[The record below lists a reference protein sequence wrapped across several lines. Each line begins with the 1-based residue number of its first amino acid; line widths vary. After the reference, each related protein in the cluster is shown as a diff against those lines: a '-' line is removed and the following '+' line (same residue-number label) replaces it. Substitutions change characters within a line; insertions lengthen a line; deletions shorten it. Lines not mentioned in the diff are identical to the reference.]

1 MTCAAKL
8 AHHRG
13 HWERKL
19 LTVQFRARSAQRT
32 REAEDALLKMCN
44 G

>member
-1 MTCAAKL
+1 MAGTKF
-8 AHHRG
+8 G
-13 HWERKL
+13 
-19 LTVQFRARSAQRT
+19 ARSAQRS